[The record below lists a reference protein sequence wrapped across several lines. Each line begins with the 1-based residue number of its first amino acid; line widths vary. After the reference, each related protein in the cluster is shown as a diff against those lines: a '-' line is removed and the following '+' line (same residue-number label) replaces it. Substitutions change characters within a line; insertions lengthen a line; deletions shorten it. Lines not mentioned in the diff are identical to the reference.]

1 MKKFKFT
8 LQTVHNVR
16 ELKKEKEQFALAQLQ
31 LEAAKAE
38 ERIQQLE
45 AAYRKAME
53 SYSKKVNGGRP
64 LHIGEM
70 ELETLH
76 LSYLDDQKRRAAE
89 ALAEKK
95 RACAAQSQKLAIAT
109 REVKVTRKLREHQS
123 MRHQLETAKHEQ
135 TAIDELVTA
144 GFARNLRTKQ

>member
-16 ELKKEKEQFALAQLQ
+16 ELKKEREQFELAQLQ
-31 LEAAKAE
+31 LEATKAE
-38 ERIQQLE
+38 ERIAQLD
-45 AAYRKAME
+45 AAYRKAMD
-53 SYSKKVNGGRP
+53 SYSCRVNGGKP

-76 LSYLDDQKRRAAE
+76 LAYLDDQKRRANE
-89 ALAEKK
+89 SLAEKK
-95 RACAAQSQKLAIAT
+95 RACVAQSQKLAAAT
-109 REVKVTRKLREHQS
+109 REVKVTRKLRENQS
-123 MRHQLETAKHEQ
+123 MRHQIESAKHEQ
-135 TAIDELVTA
+135 TAIDELVAA

>member
-16 ELKKEKEQFALAQLQ
+16 ELKKEKEQFELAQLQ
-31 LEAAKAE
+31 LDATKAE
-38 ERIQQLE
+38 ERVAQLE

-53 SYSKKVNGGRP
+53 SYSRKVNGGKP

-76 LSYLDDQKRRAAE
+76 LSYLDEQKRRAVE
-89 ALAEKK
+89 SLADKK
-95 RACAAQSQKLAIAT
+95 RACVAQSQKLAAAT
-109 REVKVTRKLREHQS
+109 REVKVTRKLRENQS
-123 MRHQLETAKHEQ
+123 MRHQIETAKHEQ
-135 TAIDELVTA
+135 TAIDELVSA
-144 GFARNLRTKQ
+144 RFARNLRTKQ